1 MVAYQSLGWNVIV
14 MPYKKKLDN
23 ILMVAVDVCIIIGH
37 MIYGQLLERD
47 LADATIKS
55 YGSAI
60 YFILMSSNWIL
71 MGAMLV
77 TTAISLVK
85 WIQKRCKRKRAEN
98 TNDVT
103 QDKIMDDDK
112 TIDDQKDIK
121 VQNFITVTDVND
133 SKEELCK
140 RMKPVKNKNRY
151 LRRKPVVSYIKTDR
165 ENAVE

>member
-1 MVAYQSLGWNVIV
+1 

-23 ILMVAVDVCIIIGH
+23 ALMISVDICIIIGH
-37 MIYGQLLERD
+37 MIYGQLLTRD
-47 LADATIKS
+47 LDDATIKA

-85 WIQKRCKRKRAEN
+85 WIQNRCMRKKGEHTSN
-98 TNDVT
+98 VT
-103 QDKIMDDDK
+103 QEKIMDEDRTVDE
-112 TIDDQKDIK
+112 QKDVK
-121 VQNFITVTDVND
+121 VQNFITITDVND

-140 RMKPVKNKNRY
+140 RVAPIKSKNRY
-151 LRRKPVVSYIKTDR
+151 LKRKPVMSYIKTDR